1 MGSSLHT
8 IRLALTMNCYSLL
21 FDQRSARRTSY
32 GDLTIAGED
41 EAGEGGGLYCP
52 GCCGLI
58 PRTYPIYL
66 VSIYEKQEVLIT
78 YLSLNPHGI
87 GTNHN
92 NIAAIKMAKQEPNE
106 SYSRSP

>member
-1 MGSSLHT
+1 
-8 IRLALTMNCYSLL
+8 MNCYSLTVVRSTFCSEL
-21 FDQRSARRTSY
+21 FCSY

-41 EAGEGGGLYCP
+41 EAGEGGLYCP

-66 VSIYEKQEVLIT
+66 VALYKKQEVLTT
-78 YLSLNPHGI
+78 YLSLDPHGI

-92 NIAAIKMAKQEPNE
+92 NIAAIKMAKQEPKE